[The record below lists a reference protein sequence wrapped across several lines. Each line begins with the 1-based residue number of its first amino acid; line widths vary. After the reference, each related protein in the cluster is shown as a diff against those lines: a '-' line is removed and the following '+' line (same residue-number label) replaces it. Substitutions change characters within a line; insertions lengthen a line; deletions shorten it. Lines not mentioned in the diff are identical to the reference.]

1 MKVKRI
7 GIYLFD
13 IHQACENEEFCSEGD
28 RAPKFGIYLQKG
40 KTLIARGIAT
50 GAISLQEEK
59 GDFAMK
65 KHSFCLLI
73 T

>member
-1 MKVKRI
+1 M
-7 GIYLFD
+7 YLFD
-13 IHQACENEEFCSEGD
+13 IHEASENEEFWSETD

-40 KTLIARGIAT
+40 KTLTAREIAT
-50 GAISLQEEK
+50 RAISLQEEK

>member
-1 MKVKRI
+1 M
-7 GIYLFD
+7 YLFD
-13 IHQACENEEFCSEGD
+13 IHQASENRESSSEGD
-28 RAPKFGIYLQKG
+28 RAFIYGIYLQKV
-40 KTLIARGIAT
+40 KTLTARGIAT
-50 GAISLQEEK
+50 EAIFPQEEK

>member
-1 MKVKRI
+1 M
-7 GIYLFD
+7 YLFD
-13 IHQACENEEFCSEGD
+13 IHQASENEEFWSETD

-40 KTLIARGIAT
+40 KTLIAREIAIE
-50 GAISLQEEK
+50 AIFPQEEK